1 MSSGLEI
8 FENCARRYDWAAIKL
23 FYEAGNGAAAC
34 RARFGFTRN
43 TWHDA
48 IRRGVITPRP
58 GRMPLDEL
66 LVAGPRRNRN
76 HLKKRLFDAGI
87 KARRCESCGLASW
100 QGRDIPLTLHHVNGD
115 RHDNRLENLQILC
128 ANCHGQTD
136 TWSGRNLH
144 RGASVAA

>member
-1 MSSGLEI
+1 
-8 FENCARRYDWAAIKL
+8 
-23 FYEAGNGAAAC
+23 
-34 RARFGFTRN
+34 
-43 TWHDA
+43 
-48 IRRGVITPRP
+48 
-58 GRMPLDEL
+58 MPLDEL

-87 KARRCESCGLASW
+87 NARRCESCGLASW

-115 RHDNRLENLQILC
+115 RHDNGLENLKILC
-128 ANCHGQTD
+128 ANRHSQTD